1 MHGVSSY
8 IISGALVTL
17 FLNKTE
23 VFLDIFIMIKI
34 KQRYLFWTINHEIN
48 DITTRKRL
56 RRLSYKSPLDAHFI
70 YFTLFL
76 IDQIFWFFLKIIFI
90 FLYFLVGQ

>member
-1 MHGVSSY
+1 MHDVSSY

-23 VFLDIFIMIKI
+23 VCLDIFIMIKI

-48 DITTRKRL
+48 DITTLRL
-56 RRLSYKSPLDAHFI
+56 MLILFI
-70 YFTLFL
+70 L
-76 IDQIFWFFLKIIFI
+76 
-90 FLYFLVGQ
+90 LYF

>member
-1 MHGVSSY
+1 MHDVPSS

-23 VFLDIFIMIKI
+23 VCLDIFIMIKI

-48 DITTRKRL
+48 DITTLRL
-56 RRLSYKSPLDAHFI
+56 MLILFI
-70 YFTLFL
+70 L
-76 IDQIFWFFLKIIFI
+76 
-90 FLYFLVGQ
+90 LYF

>member
-1 MHGVSSY
+1 MHDVSSY

-23 VFLDIFIMIKI
+23 VCLDIFIKIKI

-48 DITTRKRL
+48 DIKTQKRL
-56 RRLSYKSPLDAHFI
+56 RRLSSLDAHFI

-76 IDQIFWFFLKIIFI
+76 IDQIFWFFFI
-90 FLYFLVGQ
+90 F

>member
-1 MHGVSSY
+1 MHDVSSY

-23 VFLDIFIMIKI
+23 VCLDTFIMIKI

-48 DITTRKRL
+48 DITTL
-56 RRLSYKSPLDAHFI
+56 R
-70 YFTLFL
+70 
-76 IDQIFWFFLKIIFI
+76 
-90 FLYFLVGQ
+90 